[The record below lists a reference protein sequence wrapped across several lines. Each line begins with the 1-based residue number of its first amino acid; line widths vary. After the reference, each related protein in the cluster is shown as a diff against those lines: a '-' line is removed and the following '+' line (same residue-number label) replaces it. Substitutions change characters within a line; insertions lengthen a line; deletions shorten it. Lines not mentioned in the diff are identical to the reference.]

1 MTGPIR
7 SVGRAAVLENAL
19 AKAYIPVGRVLWGPI
34 PGFTIRGRCR
44 ANGDGP
50 TGLMV
55 EAVRFELTGPCE
67 GFGRPKVRRGVS
79 SVQ

>member
-1 MTGPIR
+1 MASAPTL
-7 SVGRAAVLENAL
+7 AATP
-19 AKAYIPVGRVLWGPI
+19 AKAYIAQNGCRVGLI
-34 PGFTIRGRCR
+34 PGVAIGGRFR

-50 TGLMV
+50 TNLMV

-79 SVQ
+79 SVR

>member
-7 SVGRAAVLENAL
+7 AEGWAAVLEITL
-19 AKAYIPVGRVLWGPI
+19 AKAYIPVGRSHWGPI
-34 PGFTIRGRCR
+34 PGFTIRGRFR

-50 TGLMV
+50 TSLMV

>member
-1 MTGPIR
+1 MGDGP
-7 SVGRAAVLENAL
+7 ATVLEISPS
-19 AKAYIPVGRVLWGPI
+19 KAYILSNGRFLWGQI
-34 PGFTIRGRCR
+34 PGLMIGGRYR
-44 ANGDGP
+44 SNGDDP

-79 SVQ
+79 SVR